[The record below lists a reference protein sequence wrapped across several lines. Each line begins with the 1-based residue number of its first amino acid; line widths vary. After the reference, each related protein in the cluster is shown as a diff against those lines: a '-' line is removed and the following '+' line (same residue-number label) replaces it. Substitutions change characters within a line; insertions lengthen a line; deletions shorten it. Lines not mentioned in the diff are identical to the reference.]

1 MTWNT
6 AVVAAD
12 RLPALLST
20 IRTAEG
26 TVTNC
31 TPRADGVHVTWTTP
45 SGPSG
50 DLAERA

>member
-20 IRTAEG
+20 IRTAGG

-31 TPRADGVHVTWTTP
+31 RPRSDGVHVTWTTS
-45 SGPSG
+45 SGPAG
-50 DLAERA
+50 DLEERA